1 MSAQLDQAYTDLS
14 SAATT
19 IASGDDLLKA
29 FKYEN
34 AVTAYQAAA
43 VQGHDTIGPEIGSA
57 DPSVGQAA
65 TIYGALMALQ
75 SHLASQATAQQA
87 QALAKQQWNLYSSA
101 LRALMQN
108 APATPSKAIVV
119 APTAAVAPP
128 AAGISTPLLIVGG
141 LTVLGIGGFLYW
153 RYVHAKE
160 NPVGD
165 PKVGSA
171 LIAKGRSCRFEMVDG
186 PDVSVSGGMLH
197 DPSGKWWPKR
207 SVLCGPFKARVR
219 KAADDEYTGAAKHY
233 LGSSHNANIGVVET
247 PPKSLGEWEYCGE
260 VDEIFYSRTGK
271 KRPGR
276 YRHKFNKGTSL
287 ATIIKGTKKV
297 KLYRKGRFVRLEL
310 PSNAILDS
318 RGFVFP

>member
-1 MSAQLDQAYTDLS
+1 MSAQLDQAYTDLQ

-19 IASGDDLLKA
+19 IASADDLLKA

-34 AVTAYQAAA
+34 AVAAYQAAG
-43 VQGHDTIGPEIGSA
+43 VQGHDTIGPEIGS
-57 DPSVGQAA
+57 DPAVGQAA
-65 TIYGALMALQ
+65 AVFAQLLALD

-119 APTAAVAPP
+119 APVTATTPA

-160 NPVGD
+160 NPIGD
-165 PKVGSA
+165 SKVGSA

-207 SVLCGPFKARVR
+207 SVLCGPFKAKIR
-219 KAADDEYTGAAKHY
+219 KAADDEYKGAAKHY
-233 LGSSHNANIGVVET
+233 LGSSHNASIGSVDT
-247 PPKSLGEWEYCGE
+247 PPKALGEWDLVGDVE
-260 VDEIFYSRTGK
+260 EIFYTRSGA

-276 YRHKFNKGTSL
+276 YRHKFNKGSSL

-297 KLYRKGRFVRLEL
+297 KLYRHNRFVRLEL
-310 PSNAILDS
+310 PPGAILDT
-318 RGFVFP
+318 RGFVWP